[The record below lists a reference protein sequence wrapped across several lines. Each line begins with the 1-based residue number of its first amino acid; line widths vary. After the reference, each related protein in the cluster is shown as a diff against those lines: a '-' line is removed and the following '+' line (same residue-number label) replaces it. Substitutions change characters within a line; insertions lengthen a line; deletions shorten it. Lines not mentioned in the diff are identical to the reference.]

1 MQKTCDPLSV
11 LEKNLTGIDID
22 ICYCVLVIRVTIISS
37 RIVVVS
43 FDAAPFCPC
52 HRPTPKKTLE
62 LATQHGLLHKIRGRG
77 TIIRTSLYADD
88 AAIFVDPK
96 KEDI

>member
-11 LEKNLTGIDID
+11 LEKKLTGIYID
-22 ICYCVLVIRVTIISS
+22 ICYCEVIRVTIICS